1 MVESVLG
8 SDLPPLGQ
16 LRWQCRRGMLELD
29 YILIGFLD
37 QHYPELPVE
46 DKHLFVRM
54 LDFEDQLLL
63 DWVMGN
69 VVPSDTNIRRLVGLM
84 QKELKTT

>member
-1 MVESVLG
+1 MQESA
-8 SDLPPLGQ
+8 LPPLGQ

-29 YILIGFLD
+29 YVLLGFLD
-37 QHYPELPVE
+37 RHFESLPIE

-69 VVPSDTNIRRLVGLM
+69 VVPSDNNIRRLVALM
-84 QKELKTT
+84 QTRS

>member
-1 MVESVLG
+1 MESE
-8 SDLPPLGQ
+8 LPPLGQ

-29 YILIGFLD
+29 YVLIGFLD
-37 QHYPELPVE
+37 RHYAGLSPE
-46 DKHLFVRM
+46 DQRLFIRI

-69 VVPSDTNIRRLVGLM
+69 VVPSDANIRRLVALM
-84 QKELKTT
+84 QMRT

>member
-1 MVESVLG
+1 MGTLEQNSG
-8 SDLPPLGQ
+8 ELPSIEK

-29 YILIGFLD
+29 YALSDFLEA
-37 QHYPELPVE
+37 HYLDLSE
-46 DKHLFVRM
+46 DEKRLFVQL

-69 VVPSDTNIRRLVGLM
+69 VVPSDTNIRHMIDRIC
-84 QKELKTT
+84 KRA

>member
-1 MVESVLG
+1 MKTAEF
-8 SDLPPLGQ
+8 DLPSLGQ

-29 YILIGFLD
+29 YVLIGFLD
-37 QHYPELPVE
+37 QHFSNLSPE
-46 DKHLFVRM
+46 DQRLFVRL

-69 VVPSDTNIRRLVGLM
+69 VVPSDPDIRRLITLM
-84 QKELKTT
+84 QAPT

>member
-1 MVESVLG
+1 VLG
-8 SDLPPLGQ
+8 IELPPLGQ

-37 QHYPELPVE
+37 RHYAGLSRE
-46 DKHLFVRM
+46 DQEVFVRM
-54 LDFEDQLLL
+54 LDLEDQLLL

-69 VVPSDTNIRRLVGLM
+69 VVPSDQNIRRLVALM
-84 QKELKTT
+84 QGD

>member
-1 MVESVLG
+1 MPVQESG
-8 SDLPPLGQ
+8 LPPLGQ

-29 YILIGFLD
+29 YVLIGFLD
-37 QHYPELPVE
+37 RHFSDLPL
-46 DKHLFVRM
+46 DDQQLFVRM

-69 VVPSDTNIRRLVGLM
+69 VVPSDSNIRRLVTLM
-84 QKELKTT
+84 QMRS